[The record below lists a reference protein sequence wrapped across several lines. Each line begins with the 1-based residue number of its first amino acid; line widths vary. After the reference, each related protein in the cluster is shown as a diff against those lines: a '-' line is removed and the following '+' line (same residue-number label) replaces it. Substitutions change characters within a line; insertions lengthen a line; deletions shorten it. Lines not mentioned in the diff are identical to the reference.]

1 MLGIKR
7 PRPTAPA
14 SDEGKPQ
21 PDARAAAPAAATA
34 GPDGKAEHRSAQR
47 LPASAVP
54 SITGLRIPAHGGTAT
69 LINISASGLLAECG
83 ERLQLG
89 YRVTVL
95 VEGTFAPRLIRG
107 KVARSSVATLGSNGN
122 LRYHVGIAFDAPIAL
137 EHPAPAAQVE
147 PAPVATA
154 APTEVARAAV
164 EPPAPAPAAPPP
176 TAPDVPAP
184 PAIRNRW

>member
-1 MLGIKR
+1 MLSIKR
-7 PRPTAPA
+7 SRPAASPESATTAGGPTNTA
-14 SDEGKPQ
+14 SDME
-21 PDARAAAPAAATA
+21 
-34 GPDGKAEHRSAQR
+34 GKAEHRSAQR

-54 SITGLRIPAHGGTAT
+54 SITGLRIPAHGGEAT

-107 KVARSSVATLGSNGN
+107 KVARSSVATLGSNGL

-137 EHPAPAAQVE
+137 NH
-147 PAPVATA
+147 PVAA
-154 APTEVARAAV
+154 ESAPDPVAPEPS
-164 EPPAPAPAAPPP
+164 EPPPPIPTPARP
-176 TAPDVPAP
+176 V
-184 PAIRNRW
+184 IRNRW